1 VASPGSRWGTRS
13 RRRVCAEPPTRKLA
27 DLEERVGT
35 QQIVCR
41 LCRMSQKKN
50 VTRPPMTPG
59 EGPFFSLN
67 SPVNVV
73 IVILIC
79 CLFERLNFFLS
90 KSFESYFV
98 VKTSIVF
105 QIQTLALFKKK
116 PHKLANMLQILF
128 FTFSLIKERNLL
140 RRSFRKITPYVK
152 RRK

>member
-1 VASPGSRWGTRS
+1 MHGWILTKTTAPYTMSHSD
-13 RRRVCAEPPTRKLA
+13 PTRQCQGSKSGQSSRHGHCRLPVPSLGA
-27 DLEERVGT
+27 AVSTEITVALEERVGT

-105 QIQTLALFKKK
+105 QIQTLALF
-116 PHKLANMLQILF
+116 
-128 FTFSLIKERNLL
+128 
-140 RRSFRKITPYVK
+140 
-152 RRK
+152 